1 MLSTVSPLNNVTNR
15 APFEATTTVNVPPA
29 AVAAPCFLSLLAEA
43 SLLEE
48 ASSAKKAKMSHL
60 PAPLQCAE
68 SLEGAPAMAIP
79 LETSIRHKVAS
90 TSRPSSANG
99 PDSSSSSR
107 STSPGVPGRSYRCKA
122 CGREYAS
129 TDAVRKHARQNH
141 TEWLREMG
149 QGSPLLYCTPIDN
162 ADKATMDAAAAAA
175 AAFPTVTATAMA
187 GDLCAPLS
195 TLRPETKAR
204 ISADLVATPPPLAT
218 FSSYQHTVHVLLAS
232 KNAAMLSAAGTAP
245 GAPNNNENA
254 AALASGP
261 IPAFPALTP
270 ASAGSAGTGCS
281 TPLSPGSSN
290 LLMTAAESCI
300 ALSLAAGR
308 ANMYASAEDDDED
321 GYAAFHAAQ
330 RWGGPSFLV
339 CAPRKGGGMKR
350 PRSVRCGKCDGC
362 ERDDCGT
369 CKNCVDKPKFG
380 GIGQRK
386 QGCIRKLC
394 RQPRPAP

>member
-1 MLSTVSPLNNVTNR
+1 
-15 APFEATTTVNVPPA
+15 
-29 AVAAPCFLSLLAEA
+29 
-43 SLLEE
+43 
-48 ASSAKKAKMSHL
+48 
-60 PAPLQCAE
+60 
-68 SLEGAPAMAIP
+68 
-79 LETSIRHKVAS
+79 
-90 TSRPSSANG
+90 
-99 PDSSSSSR
+99 
-107 STSPGVPGRSYRCKA
+107 
-122 CGREYAS
+122 
-129 TDAVRKHARQNH
+129 
-141 TEWLREMG
+141 
-149 QGSPLLYCTPIDN
+149 
-162 ADKATMDAAAAAA
+162 
-175 AAFPTVTATAMA
+175 
-187 GDLCAPLS
+187 
-195 TLRPETKAR
+195 
-204 ISADLVATPPPLAT
+204 
-218 FSSYQHTVHVLLAS
+218 VHVLLAS

-261 IPAFPALTP
+261 IPAFPAFPALTP

-339 CAPRKGGGMKR
+339 GAPRKGGGMKR